1 MLAYHGLFEVF
12 MVIIIFFFF
21 FKVKRP
27 YMLTYMLSV
36 INTSGNIKRLYEYS

>member
-1 MLAYHGLFEVF
+1 MLAYHGLFKVF
-12 MVIIIFFFF
+12 MVIIIFFF